1 MNNGAYLKMIGWRER
16 HIQKKHFV
24 LLLSF
29 FVGIGA
35 ALAAVVLKETIHLIQ
50 NLLTSFFKEG
60 EANYWYLAYPF
71 IGIALASLFVHFV
84 VKQIPM
90 LASTQINLPLHVLIQ
105 KNA

>member
-60 EANYWYLAYPF
+60 EANYWYCV
-71 IGIALASLFVHFV
+71 GKSVCSLCGERRY
-84 VKQIPM
+84 
-90 LASTQINLPLHVLIQ
+90 
-105 KNA
+105 